1 MYLQNS
7 FDDVNEHAMQKTST
21 GHKEQQEPAT
31 NHTIKIITDRM
42 PYELEFYDLVKRRYQ
57 QLKKYYLEDGP
68 VPQFLLE
75 SARKLKIPVFGL

>member
-1 MYLQNS
+1 
-7 FDDVNEHAMQKTST
+7 MQKTST

-42 PYELEFYDLVKRRYQ
+42 PFELEFYDLVKRRYQ